1 MGLIREPL
9 EVDFYINSRPLTEE
23 EERLLSEFIRN
34 QKRRTARAVIT
45 PAKQVVM
52 RRKKEF
58 A

>member
-9 EVDFYINSRPLTEE
+9 DVDFYINSRPLTEE
-23 EERLLSEFIRN
+23 EEHRLSDFIRN
-34 QKRRTARAVIT
+34 QKHKTAKATIA
-45 PAKQVVM
+45 PAKQVIM